1 MISKTYLKN
10 IYAIQIKPM
19 KTKLATILAA
29 SAIALLST
37 GCQTL
42 PPVDFGVGAVGV
54 SQKKIDA
61 ELKTISV
68 QVAPKN
74 KQKGDVDI
82 QMLESAGT
90 QASSGQAIIS
100 AWQTSLQD
108 AFARMAVFNDLSNR
122 KLSLSVT
129 VLKLDIPSMGIN
141 FETETIAKYE
151 LIDRATG
158 DIVYTSDVAAKG
170 SVAGSES
177 FLGVIRARTAASNS
191 VRENIKQF
199 LRELETVDVA
209 KPMFPARAAQ

>member
-1 MISKTYLKN
+1 MKKN
-10 IYAIQIKPM
+10 
-19 KTKLATILAA
+19 LATIVAV
-29 SAIALLST
+29 SAIALLSS

-61 ELKTISV
+61 DLKTISV

-100 AWQTSLQD
+100 AWQNSLQD
-108 AFARMAVFNDLSNR
+108 ALARMAIFNDLSNR

-170 SVAGSES
+170 SVAGSEA
-177 FLGVIRARTAASNS
+177 FLGAIRARAAASNS

-199 LRELETVDVA
+199 LRELETVDVS
-209 KPMFPARAAQ
+209 KPMFPARTAQ

>member
-1 MISKTYLKN
+1 MNTRQALSLTV
-10 IYAIQIKPM
+10 
-19 KTKLATILAA
+19 
-29 SAIALLST
+29 IAFSLTLLT

-42 PPVDFGVGAVGV
+42 PPVDFGLGSVGV

-61 ELKTISV
+61 DLKTISV

-74 KQKGDVDI
+74 KQRGEVDV

-108 AFARMAVFNDLSNR
+108 ALARMAVFNDNSTR
-122 KLSLSVT
+122 KLSLSVAI
-129 VLKLDIPSMGIN
+129 LKLDIPSMGIN

-151 LIDRATG
+151 LIDRSNG
-158 DIVYTSDVAAKG
+158 DIIYTSDVAAKG
-170 SVAGSES
+170 SVSGSEA
-177 FLGVIRARTAASNS
+177 FLGVIRARAAASNS

-199 LRELETVDVA
+199 LRELETVDVS
-209 KPMFPARAAQ
+209 KPMFPAKAAQ